1 MRGDMP
7 KVIVERPRSGS
18 RMRLRNRARVEDDE
32 RLPSKLGMKRDARER
47 GGYRMLNENLA
58 PLRRYLEAQVGRP
71 WNKVWSEICENL
83 KPSNTVQQ
91 HVRDH
96 IGDFVATKTSL
107 KDGEVWVHHHRW
119 SRGPLKGSHVKLFVD
134 PKSGLLRKNK
144 HWRSWTAVARARKA
158 QEAKAREARMRI
170 VSATRQLHLLDD
182 GAWWEVTLA
191 SVPTGVE
198 EVKTRHGVRRHTFE
212 KAVED
217 AVLRA
222 GLSGLDRAALY
233 GRAGVYAVAKR
244 QLSKKEMRDSKL
256 R

>member
-7 KVIVERPRSGS
+7 KVIVERPRRGGGW
-18 RMRLRNRARVEDDE
+18 RRKGRPLRDDDLSLSEAEVKRHDRARGTT
-32 RLPSKLGMKRDARER
+32 KN
-47 GGYRMLNENLA
+47 LNENLA
-58 PLRRYLEAQVGRP
+58 PLKRFLESQAGRP

-96 IGDFVATKTSL
+96 IGDFVATKTLL

-119 SRGPLKGSHVKLFVD
+119 SREPLKGSHVRLFVD

-144 HWRSWTAVARARKA
+144 HWRSWNAAARARKA
-158 QEAKAREARMRI
+158 EQAKAREARMR
-170 VSATRQLHLLDD
+170 VLSPTKQLHLLDD

-191 SVPTGVE
+191 PVPTGVE
-198 EVKTRHGVRRHTFE
+198 EVKTRHGVRRHSFE

-222 GLSGLDRAALY
+222 GLSALDRAALY

-244 QLSKKEMRDSKL
+244 QLSKKDMRDSKL

>member
-7 KVIVERPRSGS
+7 KVIVERPRRGGGW
-18 RMRLRNRARVEDDE
+18 RRKGRPLRDDDLSLSEAEVKRHDRARGAT
-32 RLPSKLGMKRDARER
+32 KN
-47 GGYRMLNENLA
+47 LNENLA
-58 PLRRYLEAQVGRP
+58 PLKRFLESQAGRS

-96 IGDFVATKTSL
+96 IGDFVAIKTSM
-107 KDGEVWVHHHRW
+107 KEGEVWVHHRW
-119 SRGPLKGSHVKLFVD
+119 SRGPLKESHVRLFVD

-144 HWRSWTAVARARKA
+144 HWRSWNAAARARKA
-158 QEAKAREARMRI
+158 KEAKAREARMRI
-170 VSATRQLHLLDD
+170 VSATTQLHLLDD

-191 SVPTGVE
+191 PVPTGVE

-222 GLSGLDRAALY
+222 GLSGLGRAALY